1 MTTFGLGK
9 VMASR
14 KFVLEYVDQITNCIT
29 GESIF
34 AVDDVTALCEIVDP
48 AAVDIHPAAYYE
60 LELKDIEK
68 IKLRFE
74 IAGNDYS
81 PVAQLRS
88 WHVMDELP
96 YKVHTNRELALMLAG
111 EKPFAAFSEYL
122 PSDLDDECIP
132 ESCFAP
138 YVQDGLFLKREYVIA
153 AQNNRKTRVVLYARS
168 GEEWRIEAYI
178 LLKRT
183 AEKAGWSEG
192 FERMEGALLGYAEWQ
207 NDIYIEKFF
216 KSSGK

>member
-1 MTTFGLGK
+1 
-9 VMASR
+9 MASR
-14 KFVLEYVDQITNCIT
+14 KFVLEYIDQLTDCIC

-34 AVDDVTALCEIVDP
+34 EVDDVAALCKIVDP
-48 AAVDIHPAAYYE
+48 GAVDIHPAASYE
-60 LELKDIEK
+60 LELEDIEK
-68 IKLRFE
+68 LKLRFQ
-74 IAGNDYS
+74 IAGNDHS
-81 PVAQLRS
+81 PIAQLRS
-88 WHVMDELP
+88 WGVMDELP

-132 ESCFAP
+132 ESRFAP
-138 YVQDGLFLKREYVIA
+138 YVQDGLFLKREYVSA
-153 AQNNRKTRVVLYARS
+153 AKQNRKTRVVLYARS

-192 FERMEGALLGYAEWQ
+192 FERLEGALLGYEEWQ
-207 NDIYIEKFF
+207 NDVYIEKIF
-216 KSSGK
+216 KSRGK